1 MPKNQVKKIRTEFF
15 RRLPKN
21 GIAAEIGVLN
31 GDNIHR
37 IFDGANPEK
46 LYLIDCWE
54 SSEEYDWDMDTLYQQ
69 VVDKWEKKE
78 GITIIKEYSVPAS
91 KTFQD
96 HYFDWVYID
105 ASHEY
110 HNVKLDLAHWLPK
123 VKKGGFICGDDF
135 TMRHDYYWPGVHGA
149 LIEFMLK
156 YVEKDLE
163 TFKSLPKN
171 WWLPKDKGGSTPNEI
186 YEILKNSKWFYATD
200 TTEMDKKAV
209 DMSWTA
215 RSFIIEIGDWV
226 DDLDYEKI
234 IKESYEN

>member
-1 MPKNQVKKIRTEFF
+1 MSVRTEFF
-15 RRLPKN
+15 KRLPKN
-21 GIAAEIGVLN
+21 GIAAEIGVMT
-31 GDNIHR
+31 GDNVNR
-37 IFDGANPEK
+37 IIEGANPKK

-54 SSEEYDWDMDTLYQQ
+54 KSDEYDLWNMEELYKSVKSQYGN
-69 VVDKWEKKE
+69 KE

-91 KTFQD
+91 KTFD
-96 HYFDWVYID
+96 NHYFDWFYID

-123 VKKGGFICGDDF
+123 VKKGGFIAGDDF

-163 TFKSLPKN
+163 TLKSLPKG
-171 WWLPKDKGGSTPNEI
+171 WWDTKGSTPDKV

-200 TTEMDKKAV
+200 TTEMKKSTRN
-209 DMSWTA
+209 MSWTA

-226 DDLDYEKI
+226 DDLDYEQI
-234 IKESYEN
+234 IKESYED